1 MPATH
6 EVLNQPPPLEGWN
19 PFEQDPVLVDAVARH
34 GIEWARGRCR
44 DFGALVGSAEVLR
57 WAADA
62 NRFVPELRT
71 HDRFGRRVDEVEF
84 HPAWHHL
91 MSLSFGWG
99 LHSLGWEEGPSG
111 GNVAR
116 TVLFLLMAQ
125 VELGHGCPVSMAW
138 SVIPTI
144 RLSPGLSGW
153 WEPRILSRS
162 YDPRPVPAEEKEGL
176 VVGMTLTEKQGGSDL
191 RANTTVAVPVDEE
204 EYRLT
209 GHKWF
214 CSAPMCDAF
223 VVTAQAPEG
232 LSVFLVPRWVA
243 GVRNTFRL
251 QRLKDKLGNRSNASS
266 EVEFEDTRAFLVGE
280 PGGGVKAVLPM
291 LHRTRF
297 DCVVGATALMRQSVS
312 QAAWHVRHRQ
322 AFGKRLVD
330 QPLMANVVA
339 DLALESEAALALTL
353 RLAASFDASGDPEED
368 AFRRI
373 ALSVAKYWV
382 CKRSPGVVG
391 EALECHGGN
400 GYVEEWPM
408 ARAYREAP
416 LYGIWEG
423 SGNVI
428 ALDVLR
434 ALHREPETRAAFLA
448 ELARAR
454 GRDARYDA
462 AVAELEERLAH
473 PDEAG
478 ARRLVAR
485 MAVTLQAGLLLRSA
499 PEAIAEAFLA
509 TRLAG
514 EHGGVYGALPPAVGT
529 APLLERVPSLR
540 S

>member
-6 EVLNQPPPLEGWN
+6 EVLNQPPPLQDWN
-19 PFEQDPVLVDAVARH
+19 PFEQDPVLRDALDRYAVA
-34 GIEWARGRCR
+34 WAEGQCR

-57 WAADA
+57 WAVDA
-62 NRFVPELRT
+62 NRFLPELRT
-71 HDRFGRRVDEVEF
+71 HDRFGHRIDEVEY
-84 HPAWHHL
+84 HPAWHQL

-99 LHSLGWEEGPSG
+99 LHSLGWEEGPPG

-125 VELGHGCPVSMAW
+125 AELGHGCPVSMAW
-138 SVIPTI
+138 SVIPTL

-162 YDPRPVPAEEKEGL
+162 YDPRPVPPEEKDGL

-191 RANTTVAVPVDEE
+191 RANTTVAVPVGDG

-223 VVTAQAPEG
+223 VVTARAPEG
-232 LSVFLVPRWVA
+232 LSVFLVPRWV
-243 GVRNTFRL
+243 GGERNTFRL

-280 PGGGVKAVLPM
+280 AGSGVKAVLPM

-297 DCVVGATALMRQSVS
+297 DCIVGSTALMRQSVS
-312 QAAWHVRHRQ
+312 QAAWHVRHRH

-330 QPLMANVVA
+330 QPLMTNVVA
-339 DLALESEAALALTL
+339 DLALESEAAMALAL
-353 RLAASFDASGDPEED
+353 RLASAFDVEGDAVEE

-373 ALSVAKYWV
+373 ALSVGKYWV
-382 CKRSPGVVG
+382 CKRSPGVVT

-408 ARAYREAP
+408 ARLYREAP

-423 SGNVI
+423 TGNVI

-434 ALHREPETRAAFLA
+434 ALAREPETGPAFLA
-448 ELARAR
+448 ELDRAR
-454 GRDARYDA
+454 GLDDRYDA
-462 AVAELEERLAH
+462 AVDELESRLGR

-478 ARRLVAR
+478 ARRLVER
-485 MAVTLQAGLLLRSA
+485 MGVVLQAGLLLRHA
-499 PEAIAEAFLA
+499 PQAIAEAFLV

-514 EHGGVYGALPPAVGT
+514 DHLAYGTLPSAVGT
-529 APLLERVPSLR
+529 AALLERIPSLR